1 VSPPRLL
8 VTCEHGGNRVP
19 SGYRGLFD
27 QHAALLQSHRG
38 YDPGSLRMAQDLAE
52 HFGAPLIFST
62 TTRLLVDL
70 NRSPG
75 HPRLFSEA
83 TRGLP
88 RAGRDKLVEDHHQP
102 YRSRVER
109 RIGREVAAGR
119 RVVHLSSHSFTPVLD
134 GAVRNADVGLLY
146 DPARP
151 GVRARARRWQASIRE
166 LDPAVRVRLN
176 YPYAGKADGLTTHL
190 RRLFPSRSY
199 VGIELEINQRHPL
212 AGGRPWSKLRRIL
225 VESLDNV
232 LR

>member
-1 VSPPRLL
+1 MSPSRLL

-19 SGYRGLFD
+19 AGYRGLFD
-27 QHAALLQSHRG
+27 DHRALLHSHRG
-38 YDPGSLRMAQDLAE
+38 YDRGSLRMAQDLAD

-88 RAGRDKLVEDHHQP
+88 RAVRDRLVENHHRP
-102 YRSRVER
+102 YRSQVER
-109 RIGREVAAGR
+109 RIGCEVAAGR

-134 GAVRNADVGLLY
+134 GVVRNADVGLLY

-151 GVRARARRWQASIRE
+151 GERALARRWQASIRE
-166 LDPAVRVRLN
+166 LDPAIRVRLN

-199 VGIELEINQRHPL
+199 VGIELEINQCHPL
-212 AGGRPWSKLRRIL
+212 AGGRAWSRLRRSL
-225 VESLDNV
+225 VESLADA

>member
-109 RIGREVAAGR
+109 RIGREVAGRR
-119 RVVHLSSHSFTPVLD
+119 RVVHLSSHSFTPILD

-151 GVRARARRWQASIRE
+151 GERALARRWQASIRE
-166 LDPAVRVRLN
+166 LDPAIRVRLN

-225 VESLDNV
+225 VESMDNV

>member
-1 VSPPRLL
+1 MSSPRLL

-19 SGYRGLFD
+19 TEYRGLFD
-27 QHAALLQSHRG
+27 DHRALLQSHRG
-38 YDPGSLRMAQDLAE
+38 YDPGSLRMAQDLAD
-52 HFGAPLIFST
+52 HFATPLVHST

-88 RAGRDKLVEDHHQP
+88 RARRDRLVENHHRP
-102 YRSRVER
+102 YRSQVER
-109 RIGREVAAGR
+109 RIGRGIAGGHR
-119 RVVHLSSHSFTPVLD
+119 LVHLSSHSFTPVLD
-134 GAVRNADVGLLY
+134 GVVRNADVGLLY

-151 GVRARARRWQASIRE
+151 GERELARRWQASIRV
-166 LDPAVRVRLN
+166 LNPAIRVRLN

-199 VGIELEINQRHPL
+199 VGIELEINQCHPL
-212 AGGRPWSKLRRIL
+212 AGGRAWSKLRRIL